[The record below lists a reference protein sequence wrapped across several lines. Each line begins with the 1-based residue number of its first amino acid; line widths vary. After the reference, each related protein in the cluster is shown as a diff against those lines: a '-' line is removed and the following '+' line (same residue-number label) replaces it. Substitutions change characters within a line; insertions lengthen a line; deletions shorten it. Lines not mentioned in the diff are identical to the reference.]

1 MFELRVLE
9 GLNQG
14 AALPLFG
21 EQWSLGCHADADLL
35 LNDAGVVE
43 HHAQL
48 RLIDGFWSVQAEAGL
63 LQSSSGQALAQ
74 IADLALNT
82 PFSLGSIRL
91 CVALADQPW
100 PRAAAPQA

>member
-82 PFSLGSIRL
+82 PFSLGSI
-91 CVALADQPW
+91 QTF
-100 PRAAAPQA
+100 Q

>member
-35 LNDAGVVE
+35 LNDEIG
-43 HHAQL
+43 
-48 RLIDGFWSVQAEAGL
+48 
-63 LQSSSGQALAQ
+63 
-74 IADLALNT
+74 
-82 PFSLGSIRL
+82 
-91 CVALADQPW
+91 
-100 PRAAAPQA
+100 RASCRERVS